1 MCLPSITPIQQE
13 FHVSS
18 NPADMLSHSS
28 FEGVFIYV
36 SFREL
41 YMARAVSKTILQTVD
56 FPIR

>member
-1 MCLPSITPIQQE
+1 M
-13 FHVSS
+13 SS
-18 NPADMLSHSS
+18 NPADMLSRSS

-41 YMARAVSKTILQTVD
+41 YMAKAVLKTILQTID